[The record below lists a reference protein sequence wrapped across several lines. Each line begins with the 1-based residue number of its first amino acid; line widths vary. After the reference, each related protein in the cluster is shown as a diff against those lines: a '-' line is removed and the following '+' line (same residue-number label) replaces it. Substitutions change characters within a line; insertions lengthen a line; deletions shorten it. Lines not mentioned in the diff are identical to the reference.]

1 MRYLPIV
8 SPLDIGV
15 DDPQLDDADLN
26 CHPSA
31 TPQVLQQFL
40 KENELA
46 RHHVILAAF
55 PYINLIAHESA
66 LHLVDRPLTY
76 GTIVKKSP
84 RDLQSGTVLD
94 IGGTY
99 DVAHSFTTV
108 ENDEAPC
115 DLRKVIRG
123 VAAED
128 IVFSRE
134 WEIGDYLIW
143 NNCWLGE
150 VVELID
156 SVTICLSNS
165 SVVTVEVPGQLKL
178 KRKPHRPSDPP
189 AAGPAA
195 NQSSAPGGTIMGGI
209 GAEVYALLDRIIP
222 RENSDED
229 EPLDFEVG
237 QIVETT
243 KGNLRRGK
251 WRFGAYDPN
260 IEPVGKIVEVRP
272 ISLCIDWICQ
282 NMMVRSRFVPIE
294 PPESWVSDGEEAWL
308 QLKKFNRQSDG
319 GPDMKAINLERYDRV
334 RFKDLDAAMEKYNS
348 PNPGNPNGVIERVP
362 RSTTL
367 GYDVNEFMV
376 LGRSTWATV
385 QWQDLSVTQE
395 RSVDLIR
402 CDSSDEHEVWPGDF
416 VITKPETGSEPQTL
430 TAPPNTQSQP
440 TVLNNHNQLS
450 PGETDPPLVFVSP
463 EKLGVIQSVDAARRI
478 ARVRWFKSPKVE
490 LAGEMIIPGSSTGTL
505 DESTTEDVSMYEV
518 AAHPALSICRGDFVL
533 VAPEQVIEPEP
544 PAPTSTP
551 LATSST
557 SSTTPPVSVRPPRLD
572 QQSGLGVIGDALRG
586 IVDTGLIANLS
597 ASLINTTNPQLHTL
611 SRMLHQFPLG
621 LRGDFGQQPAA
632 TAIPITNTSSDWFG
646 EVIDKGLDGL
656 VTVRLGALEEIKN
669 IKVPIERLTVVFD
682 GEDFDDEDD
691 LDDSVD
697 MGSDDDSSGDS
708 GSDYSM
714 GADDW
719 ISEQIFYPEGEPM
732 ETGNEA
738 DWLTDEEDNA
748 SEIEE
753 MEVDD
758 LADGTDPSTN
768 VAEPESEG
776 ATTSSSTKGVSTKD
790 ASSASPPRFSI
801 LEGEV
806 PSDHAF
812 TGQPVLEQSV
822 AFLRRINKEH
832 KILQTSLPE
841 GIFVR
846 TWESRLDL
854 LRVLIVGPRNT
865 PYELAPFVFDFHLG
879 PSFPAVPPTGYFHSW
894 TNGIGRVNPN
904 LYEDGKICLSLL
916 GTWHGEKR
924 SENWSSSGSS
934 ILQVLVS
941 LMGLVLVKE
950 PYYNEAGF
958 NVYVGA
964 EEATVNANLYSERAY
979 ILSRGFVKRV
989 LEKPVP
995 GLEDILAWLYD
1006 PKFEGGMTLLGE
1018 IVRKGKEIVAGC
1030 EGTDAQ
1036 SAQSSSAA
1044 EVSALM
1050 STEIDGIP
1058 KLTEGAVILL
1068 KKTLASLD
1076 DTLTKTLQGQP

>member
-1 MRYLPIV
+1 MLNRYLN
-8 SPLDIGV
+8 D
-15 DDPQLDDADLN
+15 
-26 CHPSA
+26 
-31 TPQVLQQFL
+31 
-40 KENELA
+40 NELA
-46 RHHVILAAF
+46 RYHVILAASA
-55 PYINLIAHESA
+55 YTNLIAHESA

-84 RDLQSGTVLD
+84 KDLQSGTVLD

-108 ENDEAPC
+108 ENDETPC
-115 DLRKVIRG
+115 DPQKIIRG
-123 VAAED
+123 VSSED
-128 IVFSRE
+128 ILFSRE

-150 VVELID
+150 VVELIETI
-156 SVTICLSNS
+156 TICLRNN

-178 KRKPHRPSDPP
+178 KRTRPHGFPDPASTVLGAGNPP
-189 AAGPAA
+189 AAGA
-195 NQSSAPGGTIMGGI
+195 TLMGGL
-209 GAEVYALLDRIIP
+209 GADVYAFLDRFIP
-222 RENSDED
+222 RENADED
-229 EPLDFEVG
+229 EPFDFEIG
-237 QIVETT
+237 QIVETS

-260 IEPVGKIVEVRP
+260 VEPVGKIVEVRT
-272 ISLCIDWICQ
+272 ISLCVEWICQ
-282 NMMVRSRFVPIE
+282 NMMVRTRFIPIE
-294 PPESWVSDGEEAWL
+294 PPEPWISDGEEAWF

-319 GPDMKAINLERYDRV
+319 GPNMKTINLERYDRV
-334 RFKDLDAAMEKYNS
+334 RFKDLDAAIEKYN
-348 PNPGNPNGVIERVP
+348 GNSTGSGGVVEKVP

-376 LGRSTWATV
+376 LARSSWATV
-385 QWQDLSVTQE
+385 QWQDLTITRE

-402 CDSSDEHEVWPGDF
+402 CDSSDEHELWPGDF

-430 TAPPNTQSQP
+430 TAPPNTQAQLASVP
-440 TVLNNHNQLS
+440 SNNSHPS
-450 PGETDPPLVFVSP
+450 ADGADPPLVFVSP

-490 LAGEMIIPGSSTGTL
+490 LAGEMIIPGSSTGAL
-505 DESTTEDVSMYEV
+505 DEATTEEVSMYEV

-533 VAPEQVIEPEP
+533 VAPEQVVEPEAGGP
-544 PAPTSTP
+544 PNVSSFSP
-551 LATSST
+551 ST
-557 SSTTPPVSVRPPRLD
+557 SSTNPTAAARTPATS
-572 QQSGLGVIGDALRG
+572 QQSNIGAISEALRG

-621 LRGDFGQQPAA
+621 LRSDLGQQPPA
-632 TAIPITNTSSDWFG
+632 TAARATNTSPDWFG

-656 VTVRLGALEEIKN
+656 VTVRLGALEEVRTIR
-669 IKVPIERLTVVFD
+669 VPIERLTVVFD
-682 GEDFDDEDD
+682 GEDFDDEDG
-691 LDDSVD
+691 DDSVD
-697 MGSDDDSSGDS
+697 MGTDDDSGDS

-714 GADDW
+714 EADDW
-719 ISEQIFYPEGEPM
+719 ISEQIFYEGGEPM
-732 ETGNEA
+732 EAGNEA
-738 DWLTDEEDNA
+738 DWLTDEENA
-748 SEIEE
+748 SDIEE

-758 LADGTDPSTN
+758 LADGASPNPPTDTPDQQAEGSTIGN
-768 VAEPESEG
+768 TISLNK
-776 ATTSSSTKGVSTKD
+776 T
-790 ASSASPPRFSI
+790 ASKSPPRFSI
-801 LEGEV
+801 LEGAV
-806 PSDHAF
+806 PLDHAF
-812 TGQPVLEQSV
+812 VVQPALEQSV

-879 PSFPAVPPTGYFHSW
+879 PNFPSAPPTGYFHSW

-958 NVYVGA
+958 NVYLGA
-964 EEATVNANLYSERAY
+964 EEATVNADLYSERAY

-1006 PKFEGGMTLLGE
+1006 PKFDGGMTLLGE
-1018 IVRKGKEIVAGC
+1018 IVRKGKDIVAGC
-1030 EGTDAQ
+1030 EGAR
-1036 SAQSSSAA
+1036 SAQSGSSA
-1044 EVSALM
+1044 EVSALT
-1050 STEIDGIP
+1050 SEVDGIP
-1058 KLTEGAVILL
+1058 KLTEGAVVLL
-1068 KKTLASLD
+1068 KKTLTSLEE
-1076 DTLTKTLQGQP
+1076 TLIKTLQEQQ

>member
-1 MRYLPIV
+1 MQ
-8 SPLDIGV
+8 IGV
-15 DDPQLDDADLN
+15 DSSQLDDADLH
-26 CHPSA
+26 CHRSA
-31 TPQVLQQFL
+31 TPQVLNKYL
-40 KENELA
+40 KDNELA
-46 RHHVILAAF
+46 RYHVILAASA
-55 PYINLIAHESA
+55 YTNLIAHESA
-66 LHLVDRPLTY
+66 LRLVDRPLSY
-76 GTIVKKSP
+76 GAIVKKSP
-84 RDLQSGTVLD
+84 KDLQSGTVLD
-94 IGGTY
+94 LGGTY

-108 ENDEAPC
+108 ENDETPC
-115 DLRKVIRG
+115 DPKKIIKD
-123 VAAED
+123 VASED
-128 IVFSRE
+128 IIFSRE

-143 NNCWLGE
+143 KNCWLGE
-150 VVELID
+150 VVELIET
-156 SVTICLSNS
+156 VTICLSNNS
-165 SVVTVEVPGQLKL
+165 IVTVEVPGQLKL
-178 KRKPHRPSDPP
+178 KRTMVHGLSDLV
-189 AAGPAA
+189 
-195 NQSSAPGGTIMGGI
+195 SAEPGTRHSPTARTTLMGGL
-209 GAEVYALLDRIIP
+209 GADVYALLDRFIP
-222 RENSDED
+222 REAADED
-229 EPLDFEVG
+229 EPFDFEIG
-237 QIVETT
+237 QIVETS

-260 IEPVGKIVEVRP
+260 IEPVGKVVEVRT
-272 ISLCIDWICQ
+272 ISLCIEWICQ

-294 PPESWVSDGEEAWL
+294 PPEPWVSDGEEAWF

-319 GPDMKAINLERYDRV
+319 GADLKTINLERYDRV
-334 RFKDLDAAMEKYNS
+334 RFKDLDAAMKKYNGTNS
-348 PNPGNPNGVIERVP
+348 NSSAGVIEKVP

-376 LGRSTWATV
+376 IARSSWATI
-385 QWQDLSVTQE
+385 QWQDLTITRE

-402 CDSSDEHEVWPGDF
+402 CDSSDEHELWPGDF
-416 VITKPETGSEPQTL
+416 VITKTETRSEPQTL
-430 TAPPNTQSQP
+430 TAPQR
-440 TVLNNHNQLS
+440 NQAQLIS
-450 PGETDPPLVFVSP
+450 FPSSNSHPSADGADPPLVFVSP

-490 LAGEMIIPGSSTGTL
+490 LAGEMIIPGSSTGALEEVTA
-505 DESTTEDVSMYEV
+505 DEVSMYEV

-533 VAPEQVIEPEP
+533 VAPEQVVEEP
-544 PAPTSTP
+544 AVALSNISS
-551 LATSST
+551 LGLST
-557 SSTTPPVSVRPPRLD
+557 SSANPAAPARTSATG
-572 QQSGLGVIGDALRG
+572 QQSNIGAVSEALRG

-621 LRGDFGQQPAA
+621 LRSDIDQQPPVSAA
-632 TAIPITNTSSDWFG
+632 PTTNTTLDWFG
-646 EVIDKGLDGL
+646 EVVDKGLDGL
-656 VTVRLGALEEIKN
+656 VTVRLGALDDIRT
-669 IKVPIERLTVVFD
+669 IRVPIERLTVVFD
-682 GEDFDDEDD
+682 GEDFDDDD
-691 LDDSVD
+691 DDDADNSIN
-697 MGSDDDSSGDS
+697 MGSDDGSENS
-708 GSDYSM
+708 GSDFSM

-719 ISEQIFYPEGEPM
+719 ISEQIFYEGGEPM
-732 ETGNEA
+732 EAGNEA
-738 DWLTDEEDNA
+738 DWLTDEDNA
-748 SEIEE
+748 SDIQE

-758 LADGTDPSTN
+758 LVDGADPN
-768 VAEPESEG
+768 
-776 ATTSSSTKGVSTKD
+776 
-790 ASSASPPRFSI
+790 SSADTPDLQARGSTVNANIQGTYLNKATPKSPPRFSI
-801 LEGEV
+801 LECSV
-806 PSDHAF
+806 PPDHAF
-812 TGQPVLEQSV
+812 VAQPALEQSV

-879 PSFPAVPPTGYFHSW
+879 PNFPSAPPTGYFHSW

-958 NVYVGA
+958 NVYLGA

-1006 PKFEGGMTLLGE
+1006 PKFFGGMTLLGE
-1018 IVRKGKEIVAGC
+1018 IVLKGKDIVADC
-1030 EGTDAQ
+1030 ESARAAQ
-1036 SAQSSSAA
+1036 GSAA
-1044 EVSALM
+1044 EVSALT

-1058 KLTEGAVILL
+1058 KLTEGAVVLL
-1068 KKTLASLD
+1068 KKTLTSLD
-1076 DTLTKTLQGQP
+1076 EILIKALQEQR